1 MSVLSENITALRKK
15 ANETQNALANALGVS
30 NRTVS
35 KWENAESEPDCT
47 MLISLADR
55 YSVSVD
61 DLLGHTK
68 KTPANPYEN
77 MTPDEIALS
86 YFRKIVDDTRN
97 VTQEFMKKIYSEDD
111 QEREP
116 VLPPRMYRGRQSG
129 VTDSSLFAGIVHGP
143 DTNFITALMANE
155 ENYAWLDRDAEKLE
169 KFFTLLGRPGM
180 MKLMTA
186 LHTPGI
192 LDNFTADYAAE
203 LNGCDEKDVAELFDL
218 IIDST
223 SCYADSYDA
232 ELEEGKARIY
242 SYCGSGMMLALL
254 NIAHE
259 ITYPEW
265 CGDCILNQG
274 YKPIKPVIIDHKEA

>member
-1 MSVLSENITALRKK
+1 MSILSEKITKLRKK
-15 ANETQNALANALGVS
+15 HGETQAGLADALGVS

-47 MLISLADR
+47 MLIALADR

-61 DLLGHTK
+61 ELLGHTK

-77 MTPDEIALS
+77 MTHDEIALS

-97 VTQEFMKKIYSEDD
+97 VTQEFMKKIYNEND

-129 VTDSSLFAGIVHGP
+129 VTDNSLFAGIVHGT
-143 DTNFITALMANE
+143 DTNFIAALMANE
-155 ENYAWLDRDAEKLE
+155 ENYAWLVRDSEKLE
-169 KFFTLLGRPGM
+169 SFFTLLGRPGM
-180 MKLMTA
+180 MKLMLS

-203 LNGCDEKDVAELFDL
+203 LNGCDAKDVAELFDL

-232 ELEEGKARIY
+232 ELEEGKSKIY
-242 SYCGSGMMLALL
+242 SYCGSGMVLALL

-259 ITYPEW
+259 ITHPEW

-274 YKPIKPVIIDHKEA
+274 YKPIKPILTDDKEA